1 MCVHKKTILRAPL
14 EAGSRIRACLQT
26 MAGVLKDDRAHIFRT
41 ADPNRHDFVQIK
53 SHEISP
59 QQSDPI
65 NHLETR
71 EAIYSRHDTSNAT
84 AISV

>member
-1 MCVHKKTILRAPL
+1 MCVHKKSILRAPL

-26 MAGVLKDDRAHIFRT
+26 MAGVRKDDRAHIFRT

-65 NHLETR
+65 NHSETR
-71 EAIYSRHDTSNAT
+71 EAI
-84 AISV
+84 